1 MRCQRVARSISL
13 CIECLVSWRPIRLA
27 RGAATARETRAQAT
41 VEAAILLPTFLTVLL
56 LVLQPVCILYT
67 RSVMEAAAS
76 ETARLMITS
85 AADDEA
91 LRAFALRRLAAVPN
105 LEIFHAGGELSWD
118 IALTRAGDSSDAVG
132 GSIKGAVKPLPVL
145 GAFVSALGATNA
157 HGDVELAVDVSYEG
171 RPTWLEGSYE
181 TWIEVWD

>member
-1 MRCQRVARSISL
+1 MRCLRVARLISR
-13 CIECLVSWRPIRLA
+13 CIERCAAARPRRLA
-27 RGAATARETRAQAT
+27 RLSAAMRETRAQAT

-56 LVLQPVCILYT
+56 LTLQPACILYT

-91 LRAFALRRLAAVPN
+91 LEAFALRRLAAVPN
-105 LEIFHAGGELSWD
+105 LEIFHGGGPLAWEVS
-118 IALTRAGDSSDAVG
+118 LTRAGGASDAVG
-132 GSIKGAVKPLPVL
+132 VSIKGAVRPLPVL
-145 GAFVSALGATNA
+145 GAFVGALGATNA
-157 HGDVELAVDVSYEG
+157 HGDVEVAVDVSYEG
-171 RPTWLEGSYE
+171 RPPWLEGSYE